1 VQEVA
6 NSEFLKNFNSMNAT
20 TITMPLIREYAIEKR
35 IRNSILIMIA
45 LCAFGYVYFVSTSVL
60 NIIARKDAHNQIST
74 LESTIGTLES
84 EYYNLSSSI
93 SRNVAS
99 ELGLV
104 SLSSKSFVTRTS
116 LHASAN
122 NSNNSG
128 L

>member
-1 VQEVA
+1 M
-6 NSEFLKNFNSMNAT
+6 KAT

-35 IRNSILIMIA
+35 IRNSVLIMIA
-45 LCAFGYVYFVSTSVL
+45 ICAFGYVYFVSTSVL
-60 NIIARKDAHNQIST
+60 NIIARKDAHNQIAN
-74 LESTIGTLES
+74 LESTIGSLES
-84 EYYNLSSSI
+84 DYFSLSSSI
-93 SRNVAS
+93 SREVAN